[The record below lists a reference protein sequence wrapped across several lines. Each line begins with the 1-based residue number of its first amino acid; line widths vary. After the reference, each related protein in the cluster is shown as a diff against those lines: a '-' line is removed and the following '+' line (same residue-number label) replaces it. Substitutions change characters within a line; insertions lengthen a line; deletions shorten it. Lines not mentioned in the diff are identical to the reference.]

1 MSIECMPTKEKRMQK
16 RNKDVPPYTMFDT
29 FHMFARGM
37 FAHTS
42 QGRKKTWAW
51 LEPNQ

>member
-1 MSIECMPTKEKRMQK
+1 M
-16 RNKDVPPYTMFDT
+16 PPYMMFDT
-29 FHMFARGM
+29 FHMFAQEM